1 MNKTNQNLEKVH
13 DREVLLFLN
22 MCKKEDGNFLNLPL
36 KKRKIED
43 AVRLLCITTAL
54 SLRGPFF
61 SVINAEEKRFDE
73 LISHWERIRYDEK
86 KVTAWLDDFIAAVE
100 NPLLKQVAQELWDE
114 KKARFQNARFD
125 AMSLLETAKRF
136 LHPIFT

>member
-1 MNKTNQNLEKVH
+1 MENF
-13 DREVLLFLN
+13 LLQKYLLLIIVIRDFYNFLLYTGAN
-22 MCKKEDGNFLNLPL
+22 IYYEDGNFLNLPL

-100 NPLLKQVAQELWDE
+100 NPLLKQVAQEIWNE

-125 AMSLLETAKRF
+125 AMSLL
-136 LHPIFT
+136 

>member
-1 MNKTNQNLEKVH
+1 MKGIQDLEKGYEQ
-13 DREVLLFLN
+13 EVLLFLN
-22 MCKKEDGNFLNLPL
+22 MCKEEDGNCLNLPL

-73 LISHWERIRYDEK
+73 LISHWERIRYDEE

-100 NPLLKQVAQELWDE
+100 NPLLKQVAQEIWDE

-125 AMSLLETAKRF
+125 AMSLL
-136 LHPIFT
+136 

>member
-1 MNKTNQNLEKVH
+1 MNNTNQNLEKSY

-22 MCKKEDGNFLNLPL
+22 MCKEEDGNFLNLPL

-61 SVINAEEKRFDE
+61 SVINAEEKRFAE
-73 LISHWERIRYDEK
+73 LISHWERIRYDEE

-100 NPLLKQVAQELWDE
+100 DPLLKQVAQEIWDE

-125 AMSLLETAKRF
+125 AMSLL
-136 LHPIFT
+136 

>member
-1 MNKTNQNLEKVH
+1 MNKTNQNIEKSY

-22 MCKKEDGNFLNLPL
+22 MCKEEDGNFLNLPL

-73 LISHWERIRYDEK
+73 LISHWERIRYDEE

-100 NPLLKQVAQELWDE
+100 DPLLKQVAQEIWDE

-125 AMSLLETAKRF
+125 AMSLL
-136 LHPIFT
+136 

>member
-1 MNKTNQNLEKVH
+1 MNKTNQNLEKSY

-22 MCKKEDGNFLNLPL
+22 MCKEEDGNFLNLPL

-73 LISHWERIRYDEK
+73 LISHWERIRYDEE

-100 NPLLKQVAQELWDE
+100 DPLLKQVAQEIWDE

-125 AMSLLETAKRF
+125 AMSLL
-136 LHPIFT
+136 

>member
-1 MNKTNQNLEKVH
+1 MSKTNQNLEKVH

-73 LISHWERIRYDEK
+73 LISHWKRIRYDEE

-100 NPLLKQVAQELWDE
+100 DPLLKQIAQEIWNE

-125 AMSLLETAKRF
+125 AMSLL
-136 LHPIFT
+136 

>member
-1 MNKTNQNLEKVH
+1 MKVIQDLEKVH

-100 NPLLKQVAQELWDE
+100 DPLLKQVAQEIWNE

-125 AMSLLETAKRF
+125 AMSLL
-136 LHPIFT
+136 

>member
-1 MNKTNQNLEKVH
+1 MKVIQNLEKGYEQ
-13 DREVLLFLN
+13 EVVLFLK

-73 LISHWERIRYDEK
+73 LISHWERIRYDEV

-100 NPLLKQVAQELWDE
+100 DPLLKQIAQEIWNE

-125 AMSLLETAKRF
+125 AMSLL
-136 LHPIFT
+136 

>member
-1 MNKTNQNLEKVH
+1 MNKTNQNLEKSY

-22 MCKKEDGNFLNLPL
+22 MCKEEDGNFLNLPL

-61 SVINAEEKRFDE
+61 YVINAEEKRFDE
-73 LISHWERIRYDEK
+73 LISHWERIRYDEE

-100 NPLLKQVAQELWDE
+100 DPLLKQVAQEIWDE

-125 AMSLLETAKRF
+125 AMSLL
-136 LHPIFT
+136 

>member
-100 NPLLKQVAQELWDE
+100 NPLLKQVAQEIWDE

-125 AMSLLETAKRF
+125 AMSLL
-136 LHPIFT
+136 

>member
-1 MNKTNQNLEKVH
+1 
-13 DREVLLFLN
+13 
-22 MCKKEDGNFLNLPL
+22 MCKEEDGNFLNLPL

-100 NPLLKQVAQELWDE
+100 DPLLKQVAQEIWNE
-114 KKARFQNARFD
+114 KKARFQKARFD
-125 AMSLLETAKRF
+125 AMSLL
-136 LHPIFT
+136 

>member
-1 MNKTNQNLEKVH
+1 MNLNLEKVH

-73 LISHWERIRYDEK
+73 LISHWERIRYDEE

-100 NPLLKQVAQELWDE
+100 DPLLKQVAQEIWNE

-125 AMSLLETAKRF
+125 AMSLL
-136 LHPIFT
+136 

>member
-1 MNKTNQNLEKVH
+1 MKVIQNLEKGYEQ
-13 DREVLLFLN
+13 EVVLFLK

-73 LISHWERIRYDEK
+73 LISHWKRIRYDEK

-100 NPLLKQVAQELWDE
+100 DPLLKQVAQEIWNE

-125 AMSLLETAKRF
+125 AMSLL
-136 LHPIFT
+136 

>member
-1 MNKTNQNLEKVH
+1 MSKTNQNLEKGYEQ
-13 DREVLLFLN
+13 EVLLFLN
-22 MCKKEDGNFLNLPL
+22 MCKEEDRNFLNLPL

-73 LISHWERIRYDEK
+73 LISHWERIRYDEE

-100 NPLLKQVAQELWDE
+100 DPLLKQIAQEIWNE

-125 AMSLLETAKRF
+125 AMSLL
-136 LHPIFT
+136 

>member
-1 MNKTNQNLEKVH
+1 MNKTNQNLEKSY

-22 MCKKEDGNFLNLPL
+22 MCKEEDGNFLNLPL

-73 LISHWERIRYDEK
+73 LISHLERIRYDEE

-100 NPLLKQVAQELWDE
+100 DPLLKQVAQEIWDE

-125 AMSLLETAKRF
+125 AMSLL
-136 LHPIFT
+136 

>member
-1 MNKTNQNLEKVH
+1 MKVIQNLEKGYEQ
-13 DREVLLFLN
+13 EVVLFLK

-61 SVINAEEKRFDE
+61 FRDQRRGKTF
-73 LISHWERIRYDEK
+73 
-86 KVTAWLDDFIAAVE
+86 
-100 NPLLKQVAQELWDE
+100 
-114 KKARFQNARFD
+114 
-125 AMSLLETAKRF
+125 
-136 LHPIFT
+136 

>member
-1 MNKTNQNLEKVH
+1 MKVIQDLEKVH

-61 SVINAEEKRFDE
+61 SCLLYTSFAHWLEENGAEYVFKFYDKKDHPKLSHVFDVAFPHYEESQQAISEMLDFFEK
-73 LISHWERIRYDEK
+73 
-86 KVTAWLDDFIAAVE
+86 A
-100 NPLLKQVAQELWDE
+100 
-114 KKARFQNARFD
+114 
-125 AMSLLETAKRF
+125 
-136 LHPIFT
+136 

>member
-1 MNKTNQNLEKVH
+1 MSKTNQNLEKVH

-100 NPLLKQVAQELWDE
+100 NPLLKQVAQEIWDE

-125 AMSLLETAKRF
+125 AMSLL
-136 LHPIFT
+136 

>member
-1 MNKTNQNLEKVH
+1 M
-13 DREVLLFLN
+13 
-22 MCKKEDGNFLNLPL
+22 
-36 KKRKIED
+36 
-43 AVRLLCITTAL
+43 RLLCITTAL

-73 LISHWERIRYDEK
+73 LISHWERIRCDEE

-100 NPLLKQVAQELWDE
+100 NPLLKQVAQEIWDE

-125 AMSLLETAKRF
+125 AMSLL
-136 LHPIFT
+136 

>member
-1 MNKTNQNLEKVH
+1 MNKTNQNLEKGY
-13 DREVLLFLN
+13 DQEVLLFLK
-22 MCKKEDGNFLNLPL
+22 MCKEEDGNFLNLPL

-61 SVINAEEKRFDE
+61 SVINAEEKRFDD
-73 LISHWERIRYDEK
+73 LISHWEQIRYDEE

-100 NPLLKQVAQELWDE
+100 DPLLKQVAQEIWNE

-125 AMSLLETAKRF
+125 AMSLL
-136 LHPIFT
+136 

>member
-1 MNKTNQNLEKVH
+1 MKVIQNLEKGYEQ
-13 DREVLLFLN
+13 EVVLFLK

-100 NPLLKQVAQELWDE
+100 DPLLKQVAQEIWNE

-125 AMSLLETAKRF
+125 AMSLL
-136 LHPIFT
+136 

>member
-1 MNKTNQNLEKVH
+1 MNKTNQNLEKSY
-13 DREVLLFLN
+13 DREVLLFLK
-22 MCKKEDGNFLNLPL
+22 MCKEEDGNFLNLPL

-73 LISHWERIRYDEK
+73 LISHWERIRYDEE

-100 NPLLKQVAQELWDE
+100 DPLLKQVAQEIWDE

-125 AMSLLETAKRF
+125 AMSLL
-136 LHPIFT
+136 

>member
-1 MNKTNQNLEKVH
+1 MKGIQDLEKGYEQ
-13 DREVLLFLN
+13 EVLLFLN
-22 MCKKEDGNFLNLPL
+22 MCKEEDGNFLNLPL

-100 NPLLKQVAQELWDE
+100 DPLLKQVAQEIWNE

-125 AMSLLETAKRF
+125 AMSLL
-136 LHPIFT
+136 

>member
-1 MNKTNQNLEKVH
+1 MAKISRNCKYLENF
-13 DREVLLFLN
+13 LLQKYLLLIIVIRDFYNFLLYTGAN
-22 MCKKEDGNFLNLPL
+22 IYYEDGNFLNLPL

-100 NPLLKQVAQELWDE
+100 NPLLKQVAQE
-114 KKARFQNARFD
+114 
-125 AMSLLETAKRF
+125 
-136 LHPIFT
+136 I

>member
-1 MNKTNQNLEKVH
+1 MNLDLEKGYEQ
-13 DREVLLFLN
+13 EVLLFLN
-22 MCKKEDGNFLNLPL
+22 MCKEEDGNFLNLPL

-73 LISHWERIRYDEK
+73 LISHWKRIRYDEK

-100 NPLLKQVAQELWDE
+100 NPLLKQVAQEIWDE

-125 AMSLLETAKRF
+125 AMSLL
-136 LHPIFT
+136 

>member
-1 MNKTNQNLEKVH
+1 MKVIQNLEKGYEQ
-13 DREVLLFLN
+13 EVVLFLK

-73 LISHWERIRYDEK
+73 LISHWERIRYDEEK
-86 KVTAWLDDFIAAVE
+86 GTAWLDDFIAAVE
-100 NPLLKQVAQELWDE
+100 DPLLKQVAQEIWDE

-125 AMSLLETAKRF
+125 AMSLL
-136 LHPIFT
+136 

>member
-1 MNKTNQNLEKVH
+1 MKGIQDLEKGYEQ
-13 DREVLLFLN
+13 EVLLFLN
-22 MCKKEDGNFLNLPL
+22 MCKEEDGNFLNLPL

-100 NPLLKQVAQELWDE
+100 DPLQKQVAQEIWNE

-125 AMSLLETAKRF
+125 AMSLL
-136 LHPIFT
+136 